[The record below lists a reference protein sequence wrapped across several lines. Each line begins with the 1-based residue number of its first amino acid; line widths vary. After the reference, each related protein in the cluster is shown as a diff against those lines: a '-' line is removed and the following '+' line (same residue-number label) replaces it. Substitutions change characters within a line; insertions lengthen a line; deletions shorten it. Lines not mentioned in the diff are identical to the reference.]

1 MECVRLNFLQLTRIA
16 GIPDRRKCM
25 HVFYCMLAGALTVS
39 EASIVANSDTLTL
52 ALRQTLDKLKN
63 YQASTLPYNY
73 VIELARWERRE

>member
-1 MECVRLNFLQLTRIA
+1 
-16 GIPDRRKCM
+16 
-25 HVFYCMLAGALTVS
+25 MLAGALAVS

-63 YQASTLPYNY
+63 YQTSTLPYNY